1 MKTFPKL
8 YRAHDD
14 VDNQPC
20 LRIDDAVGRRVLNV
34 TLSGY
39 MPGVEPSPAEWAAHV
54 ERACN
59 NHERL
64 VDALKE
70 LRLQCQQSRKFIAL
84 CDEGYELYQSTAA
97 AIERAD
103 VAIEALNQ

>member
-1 MKTFPKL
+1 MKPFPKL
-8 YRAHDD
+8 YQSHDD

-64 VDALKE
+64 VDALRKILYCAEHGDTSNPRAANLDFDQIEEFANAALKE
-70 LRLQCQQSRKFIAL
+70 LDQ
-84 CDEGYELYQSTAA
+84 
-97 AIERAD
+97 
-103 VAIEALNQ
+103 